1 MKNDSADFIA
11 TVKDLF
17 SFLEE
22 FGFVLSNIE
31 ENRLYAKVEFV
42 AGKLAIFFSYDI
54 KEQTMDCYIGKVA
67 NGVIVA
73 DRRRGGYWSSLFDY
87 LVKECDY
94 RGGSMP
100 SRQGAYALLHEYKSW
115 LKTYCVNLLENKD
128 IG

>member
-31 ENRLYAKVEFV
+31 ENRLYAKVEFL
-42 AGKLAIFFSYDI
+42 AGKLAIVFSYDI

-87 LVKECDY
+87 LVKEFKIINY
-94 RGGSMP
+94 FYEE
-100 SRQGAYALLHEYKSW
+100 AN
-115 LKTYCVNLLENKD
+115 NLNSSFLFVLFQNY
-128 IG
+128 